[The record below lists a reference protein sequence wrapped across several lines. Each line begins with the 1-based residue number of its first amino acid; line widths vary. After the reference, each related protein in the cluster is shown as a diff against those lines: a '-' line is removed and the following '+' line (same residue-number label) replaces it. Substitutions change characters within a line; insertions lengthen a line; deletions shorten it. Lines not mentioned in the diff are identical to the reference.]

1 MAGSHFPLRPLPPSR
16 NPSGTP
22 SDYPLLRPLPPS
34 RNPSATP
41 SDHPLPRPLPP
52 SRNPS
57 ATPSDVSSL
66 RPLPPLRIP
75 SSTPSGFP
83 SPLNSPL
90 RSNFQHGP
98 TSGVDTLPSAGLQ
111 GSESFY
117 NQNATGSA
125 LSVASGQTGV
135 SAPVA
140 YADEFRFKIMIQYL
154 SKQIDKAGWIP
165 SDKNKKT
172 PNGYGVLYK
181 KSRGQYVTQPE
192 DLSQEVVACV
202 QRLNLAVAFTMKP
215 DMLDG
220 ILVSLRP
227 NQSELKLMDG
237 SQLQIADSLNSMVPA
252 NVKKFQYACLVR
264 QEGILLVW
272 HDDLLQIVPTAARIE
287 EKLLAMVWGTGQLP
301 FGRLQV
307 PSRPGSILSTNT
319 SIYKTEKPLTP
330 GLGNMNMGA
339 LPNDSAEQLEKDES
353 VDAKESLQRPVQRT
367 SAFFVGM
374 AMCLGIVLLC
384 GTYIQKLLIE
394 CVIDGTYTRLALIVC
409 VPFLLCVSLF
419 FFQVIFSN
427 FFQIFGPIGGQH
439 TNSRFYSCIKPSLRR
454 AYMDGFAAPHITI
467 QMPVYKEGMESVIIP
482 TVRSLQAAISFYES
496 HGGSASIFVNDDG
509 LRVVSEEE
517 AQKRI
522 EFYHDNNIGWVA
534 RPKHG
539 DDGFVRKGKF
549 KKASNMNFAL
559 NISQKVEKYLQEMA
573 DAKFAA
579 EGTDLIDQQE
589 EEEMYEA
596 ALARVLEENPLAQA
610 AGNIR
615 MGEYIL
621 IVDSDTRVPV
631 DCLLYGAAELFL
643 SPEVAIVQHSTGV
656 MQVSWDYF
664 ENGIT
669 FFTNLVYT
677 AIRFS
682 IGSGEVAPFVGHNA
696 FLRWQAV
703 QDVGVPEPNDYTAYW
718 SESHVSEDFDIALR
732 LQIKGSIVRIASYHG
747 TQFQEGV
754 SLTIYDEIARW
765 QKYAYGVSEMIF
777 HPFHRWIF
785 KGPFTPLFY
794 TYLGSNIMYS
804 SKISIFAYMCSYF
817 ALASALML
825 TLLNYFLVGWFI
837 DTLDHA
843 YMSSWEVFISLVVVF
858 NVMGH
863 IALAA
868 LRYRT
873 GDRGLLSSLCEN
885 FKWTPMMTIFFGG
898 LSFHVTTALL
908 AHLFHIDMQ
917 WGATSKEKENSN
929 FFQEIPKILKTF
941 KWMYVFVILVAAGM
955 IYLGNWAPKGW
966 EIKDFSAIVPL
977 AINLISHALTPLVL
991 NPSLMVF
998 NY

>member
-1 MAGSHFPLRPLPPSR
+1 MASSQNGGKDFPLRPLPPSR
-16 NPSGTP
+16 DPSATL

-34 RNPSATP
+34 RNPSTTP
-41 SDHPLPRPLPP
+41 LASTLLRPLPP

-57 ATPSDVSSL
+57 ATPSE
-66 RPLPPLRIP
+66 
-75 SSTPSGFP
+75 FP

-90 RSNFQHGP
+90 PSNSQHGH
-98 TSGVDTLPSAGLQ
+98 TICVDTLPSPDPQ
-111 GSESFY
+111 GPGTFY
-117 NQNATGSA
+117 NQNTPGSA
-125 LSVASGQTGV
+125 LSMASDQTGV
-135 SAPVA
+135 STPVT
-140 YADEFRFKIMIQYL
+140 YPDDFRFKTMIQYL

-165 SDKNKKT
+165 KRKRNS
-172 PNGYGVLYK
+172 PNAYGVLYK
-181 KSRGQYVTQPE
+181 KSRGQYVTYPE
-192 DLSQEVVACV
+192 DLSQAVVACV
-202 QRLNLAVAFTMKP
+202 QRLNLVVAFTMKP

-220 ILVSLRP
+220 IIASLSP
-227 NQSELKLMDG
+227 NQNELKLMDG

-252 NVKKFQYACLVR
+252 NVRKFQYACLVR

-301 FGRLQV
+301 FGRLQA
-307 PSRPGSILSTNT
+307 PSRPDSILSTT
-319 SIYKTEKPLTP
+319 ASIYKGEKPSA
-330 GLGNMNMGA
+330 LGAGNLGA
-339 LPNDSAEQLEKDES
+339 LPNDSSEQLEKDES
-353 VDAKESLQRPVQRT
+353 VDANESLQRPVQRT

-384 GTYIQKLLIE
+384 GTYVSKLLTE

-409 VPFLLCVSLF
+409 VPFLLCVSIF

-427 FFQIFGPIGGQH
+427 LFQIIGPIGGQH

-454 AYMDGFAAPHITI
+454 AYMDGFTPPHITI
-467 QMPVYKEGMESVIIP
+467 QMPVYKESMESVIIP

-539 DDGFVRKGKF
+539 DNGFVRKGKF

-559 NISQKVEKYLQEMA
+559 NISQKVEEYLQEMVE
-573 DAKFAA
+573 AKFAA
-579 EGTDLIDQQE
+579 EGTDLIDEQE

-631 DCLLYGAAELFL
+631 DCLLYGAAEMFL

-696 FLRWQAV
+696 FLRWQAI
-703 QDVGVPEPNDYTAYW
+703 QDVGVPEANGYIAYW

-804 SKISIFAYMCSYF
+804 SKISIFSYMCSYF

-825 TLLNYFLVGWFI
+825 TLLNYFLVGWYV
-837 DTLDHA
+837 DSLDHA
-843 YMSSWEVFISLVVVF
+843 YMSSWHVFVSLVVVF
-858 NVMGH
+858 NILGH
-863 IALAA
+863 IALAF

-873 GDRGLLSSLCEN
+873 GDRSLLSSLCEN
-885 FKWTPMMTIFFGG
+885 FKWTPMLTVFFGG

-955 IYLGNWAPKGW
+955 VYLGLWAPKGW
-966 EIKDFSAIVPL
+966 EIKDFTAIVPL
-977 AINLISHALTPLVL
+977 AVNLVSHALTPLVL

>member
-1 MAGSHFPLRPLPPSR
+1 MAGSHNGGKDFPLRPLPPSR
-16 NPSGTP
+16 NPSSTP
-22 SDYPLLRPLPPS
+22 SD
-34 RNPSATP
+34 
-41 SDHPLPRPLPP
+41 
-52 SRNPS
+52 
-57 ATPSDVSSL
+57 
-66 RPLPPLRIP
+66 
-75 SSTPSGFP
+75 FP

-98 TSGVDTLPSAGLQ
+98 ISGVDTPPSSELQ
-111 GSESFY
+111 GPQSFY
-117 NQNATGSA
+117 NQTASGSA
-125 LSVASGQTGV
+125 LSVASDQTGI
-135 SAPVA
+135 STPVT
-140 YADEFRFKIMIQYL
+140 YADEFKFKTVIKYL
-154 SKQIDKAGWIP
+154 GKHIEKAGWMP
-165 SDKNKKT
+165 PEEERSQ

-181 KSRGQYVTQPE
+181 KSRGQYVTYPE
-192 DLSQEVVACV
+192 TLSQAVVACV
-202 QRLNLAVAFTMKP
+202 QRLNLVIAFTMKL
-215 DMLDG
+215 DMLDAPNG
-220 ILVSLRP
+220 ILASLGP

-237 SQLQIADSLNSMVPA
+237 SQLQIADSLDSMVPA

-264 QEGILLVW
+264 QERILLVW
-272 HDDLLQIVPTAARIE
+272 HDDMLQIVPTAARIE
-287 EKLLAMVWGTGQLP
+287 AKLLAKVWGTGELP
-301 FGRLQV
+301 FGNLQA
-307 PSRPGSILSTNT
+307 PSRPNSVLSTNT
-319 SIYKTEKPLTP
+319 SIYKAEKPSTP
-330 GLGNMNMGA
+330 GPGNMGA

-374 AMCLGIVLLC
+374 AMCLGIVLLF
-384 GTYIQKLLIE
+384 GTYISQLLIE
-394 CVIDGTYTRLALIVC
+394 CVVDGTYTRLALIVC

-427 FFQIFGPIGGQH
+427 LFQIVGPIGGQH

-454 AYMDGFAAPHITI
+454 AYMDGFTAPHITI

-496 HGGSASIFVNDDG
+496 HGGSASIFINDDG
-509 LRVVSEEE
+509 LRVLSEEE

-522 EFYHDNNIGWVA
+522 EFYHDNHIGWVA

-559 NISQKVEKYLQEMA
+559 NISQKVEKYLQEMV

-579 EGTDLIDQQE
+579 EGTDLVDEQE
-589 EEEMYEA
+589 EEEMYQA

-631 DCLLYGAAELFL
+631 DCLLYGAAEMFL

-777 HPFHRWIF
+777 HPLHRWIF

-794 TYLGSNIMYS
+794 TFLGSNIMYS
-804 SKISIFAYMCSYF
+804 SKISIFAYICSYF

-825 TLLNYFLVGWFI
+825 TLLNYFLVGWFV

-843 YMSSWEVFISLVVVF
+843 YMSSWQVFVSLVVVF
-858 NVMGH
+858 NIMGH

-873 GDRGLLSSLCEN
+873 GDRSLLSSLCEN
-885 FKWTPMMTIFFGG
+885 FKWTPMLTVFFGG

-955 IYLGNWAPKGW
+955 VYLGKWAPKGW
-966 EIKDFSAIVPL
+966 EINDFTAIVPL
-977 AINLISHALTPLVL
+977 AVNLVSHALTPLVL